1 MVWEFLFPQACVGC
15 GKPGMRMCGECKDEW
30 SRAPQRVTT
39 LTDPHVPVWSL
50 GEFGGVRRKTIIN
63 LKERGRTDAVRYLGP
78 VVAAAVEHL
87 KALGEVEEDIVLLPA
102 PTRMRSAQQRG
113 GDPVELICRASG
125 LRTERVLWHR
135 PSVADSVGLDVSQR
149 RRNLSGNVFLTR
161 IPSSAVLIVDDVITT
176 GATLAESVAVLTSG
190 NVKIRGALGLSNV

>member
-1 MVWEFLFPQACVGC
+1 MGISFPQACVGC
-15 GKPGMRMCGECKDEW
+15 GKPGIRMCGECKTEW

-39 LTDPHVPVWSL
+39 LADPHVPVWSL
-50 GEFGGVRRKTIIN
+50 GEFGGVRRRTIIN

-78 VVAAAVEHL
+78 VVAVAVEYL
-87 KALGEVEEDIVLLPA
+87 AALGEVEEDFVLLPA

-135 PSVADSVGLDVSQR
+135 PAVSDSVGLDVSQR
-149 RRNLSGNVFLTR
+149 RSNLSGNVFLTGV
-161 IPSSAVLIVDDVITT
+161 PSSAVLIVDDVITT
-176 GATLAESVAVLTSG
+176 GATLAESVAVLTSA